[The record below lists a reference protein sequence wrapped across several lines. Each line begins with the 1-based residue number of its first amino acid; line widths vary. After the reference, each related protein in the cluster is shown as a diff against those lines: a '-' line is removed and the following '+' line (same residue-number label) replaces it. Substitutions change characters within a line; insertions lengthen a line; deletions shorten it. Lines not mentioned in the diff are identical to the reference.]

1 VPDDSTC
8 NASPKSTNSASTNTA
23 NAPSSRISPSGKQTD
38 LIMTS
43 APPEGLRGL
52 SPATTATPPQNQI
65 DWPRTLEAFIGYLIS
80 ECGLAENS
88 VAAYRRDVREFIDQL
103 TDRDISRA
111 DEVTPNVVQSHL
123 VHLAERR
130 LALSSIGRH
139 LASVRMFLRFLFITG
154 AMREDVGTL
163 LDTPR
168 RWQKLPRSIPH
179 NQMDALLDAPQK
191 GEPFYA
197 RDRAILEL
205 LYATGMRVSELASL
219 RASDVNLDVGYLR
232 CIGKGRRERVIPLG
246 TRAIEAVRVYRSGLR
261 AALTESANKEDAL
274 FVSRTGKRMDRTN
287 IWRLVNRYASA
298 AGIAGS
304 IGPHTIRHAFATHLL
319 EGGADLRIVQELLGH
334 ASVATTQIYTHVDIS
349 RLKGVHERCHPR
361 Q

>member
-1 VPDDSTC
+1 MLD
-8 NASPKSTNSASTNTA
+8 
-23 NAPSSRISPSGKQTD
+23 
-38 LIMTS
+38 
-43 APPEGLRGL
+43 
-52 SPATTATPPQNQI
+52 
-65 DWPRTLEAFIGYLIS
+65 AFIGYLIS

-103 TDRDISRA
+103 TDRDICRA
-111 DEVTPNVVQSHL
+111 NDVTHLVVQSHL

-139 LASVRMFLRFLFITG
+139 LASVRMFLRFLFIIGT
-154 AMREDVGTL
+154 MREDVGTL

-168 RWQKLPRSIPH
+168 RWQKLPRSLPR
-179 NQMDALLDAPQK
+179 NQMDALLEAPQK

-232 CIGKGRRERVIPLG
+232 CIGKGRKERIIPLG
-246 TRAIEAVRVYRSGLR
+246 TQAIEAVRVYRSGLR
-261 AALTESANKEDAL
+261 AALTESTTKEDAL
-274 FVSRTGKRMDRTN
+274 FVSRTGRRMDRTN
-287 IWRLVNRYASA
+287 IWRLVNRYAST
-298 AGIAGS
+298 AGITGS
-304 IGPHTIRHAFATHLL
+304 VGPHTIRHAFATHLL

-334 ASVATTQIYTHVDIS
+334 SSVATTQIYTHVDIS
-349 RLKGVHERCHPR
+349 RLKGIHERCHPR